1 MNITYQHDALN
12 LLADALRNM
21 DRELAYNIRGVMD
34 GWLMDDDE
42 KHALLNLADAVID
55 TIDDW

>member
-12 LLADALRNM
+12 LLADALKNM
-21 DRELAYNIRGVMD
+21 DRNQAYNVREVID

-42 KHALLNLADAVID
+42 KHALINLTQSIID